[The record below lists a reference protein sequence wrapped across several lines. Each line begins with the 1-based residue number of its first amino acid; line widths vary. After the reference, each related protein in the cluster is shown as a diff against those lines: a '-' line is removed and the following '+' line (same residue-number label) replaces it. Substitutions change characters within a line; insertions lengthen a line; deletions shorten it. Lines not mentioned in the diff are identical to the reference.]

1 MTRDILQ
8 TSDGDIKLVAGDI
21 VWGEASLQ
29 HQRDILL
36 ARRGDYRRAP
46 WLGVGLEDWIDD
58 ENPEQLLGE
67 ISKQFTADG
76 MTIISLSTTNIIAEY
91 Q

>member
-1 MTRDILQ
+1 MNRDIQQ
-8 TSDGDIKLVAGDI
+8 TTDGDIKLLAGDI

-36 ARRGDYRRAP
+36 QRKGDSHMHP
-46 WLGVGLEDWIDD
+46 EVGVGLEDWIDD
-58 ENPEQLLGE
+58 DKPEQLLRE

-91 Q
+91 